1 MIGIGATIRQAKE
14 AREIVEAAF
23 PDPRTIPDDLWQAAQ
38 ARPAAEAV
46 ATHPGGSVPFRQRRR
61 PRHLPTGKV
70 VCGCGGA
77 FSPLGKDYLGC
88 IRAKNA
94 GACRNTRRVR
104 PPVLDQQAM
113 AALGSSLMQPE
124 AVRAFC
130 EAFVA
135 EWNRMAAEASA
146 SARAHHAE
154 LADTRRKIANLV
166 DALSDS
172 GRSPSLM
179 EKLTAP
185 EARRR
190 ALEAAHT
197 LIDRV
202 VVSPPDSPDDPPGIE
217 LLGNLMAMLKAGGV
231 KMPKDSEAFAAC
243 LSATLASSTKED
255 RGEKFP
261 SPPDPHHT
269 HSRTLRPP
277 ARVFA
282 APGGRAQTPALPGF
296 AGPSSR
302 PPIRAAGGPE
312 CRKYPRAPWP
322 RTRLCGAVGTDF
334 CRERLYQAVAPASR
348 STSSAVRIAA
358 IAAGKPA

>member
-1 MIGIGATIRQAKE
+1 MARANTAGSACHRDSIGATIRQAKE

-154 LADTRRKIANLV
+154 LADTRRKIAIRGP
-166 DALSDS
+166 LSGS
-172 GRSPSLM
+172 GRLAGAD

-185 EARRR
+185 EVRRR
-190 ALEAAHT
+190 ALEAAHA
-197 LIDRV
+197 LIAGV
-202 VVSPPDSPDDPPGIE
+202 VVSPPDSP
-217 LLGNLMAMLKAGGV
+217 
-231 KMPKDSEAFAAC
+231 
-243 LSATLASSTKED
+243 TT
-255 RGEKFP
+255 R
-261 SPPDPHHT
+261 PH
-269 HSRTLRPP
+269 
-277 ARVFA
+277 
-282 APGGRAQTPALPGF
+282 
-296 AGPSSR
+296 
-302 PPIRAAGGPE
+302 
-312 CRKYPRAPWP
+312 RAPRQP
-322 RTRLCGAVGTDF
+322 HGQL
-334 CRERLYQAVAPASR
+334 
-348 STSSAVRIAA
+348 
-358 IAAGKPA
+358 KPAG